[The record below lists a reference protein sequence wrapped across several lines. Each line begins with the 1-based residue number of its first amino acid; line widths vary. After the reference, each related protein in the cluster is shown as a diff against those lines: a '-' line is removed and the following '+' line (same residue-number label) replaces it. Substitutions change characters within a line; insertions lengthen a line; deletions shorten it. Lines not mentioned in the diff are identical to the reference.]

1 MASERLT
8 LEAANEAA
16 GMRIDKWLA
25 MQLPELSRSRIEAL
39 ISGGGVVVNG
49 KNPSKSL
56 KLKGG
61 EQIELEIPEPQ

>member
-1 MASERLT
+1 MQMASEKLT

-49 KNPSKSL
+49 KNQSKS
-56 KLKGG
+56 
-61 EQIELEIPEPQ
+61 